1 MERRDISQWY
11 IDQNGPDQLHCFGIK
26 RVLVDYQSPVQRI
39 QIIEIESLG
48 KCLLID
54 GRIQSAEK
62 DEFIYHEAL
71 VHPPLL
77 LHPHPRKVLVLG
89 VGEGAT
95 IRELLK
101 YDHLKITGVDI
112 DSEMIDFSRKYLQA
126 WHQGA
131 LNHPHFQLVLQ
142 DGWDFMEQTEEL
154 FDVIIMD
161 LPEPYPD
168 TPAYRL
174 YTAEFYRMAAER
186 LTADGILVTQGETTR
201 PGQED
206 HHFFIKNNLSAVFK
220 NTFSYQTYIPSFDS
234 SWGFLLAVK
243 NHLDPFLPAE
253 HIDRLIRE
261 KIKGQLR
268 FYDGQT
274 HLSMFYLPRHLRPD
288 SGSSSGPGPG

>member
-1 MERRDISQWY
+1 MEGKFFSQWY
-11 IDQNGPDQLHCFGIK
+11 IDQTGPDQFHCFGLK
-26 RVLVDYQSPVQRI
+26 RVLVDYQSPFQRI
-39 QIIEIESLG
+39 QIIEVDSLG
-48 KCLLID
+48 KCLIID

-95 IRELLK
+95 IRELAK

-112 DSEMIDFSRKYLQA
+112 DAEMIDFSRKYLQQ

-131 LNHPHFQLVLQ
+131 FNHPHFQLVLQ
-142 DGWDFMEQTEEL
+142 DGWDFIQQTEEL

-161 LPEPYPD
+161 LPEPYPE

-174 YTAEFYRMAAER
+174 YTSEFYQLALEK
-186 LTADGILVTQGETTR
+186 LTPDGLLVTQGETTR
-201 PGQED
+201 PGQEE
-206 HHFFIKNNLSAVFK
+206 HHFFIRNNLASVFRH
-220 NTFSYQTYIPSFDS
+220 TYSYQTYIPSYDS

-243 NHLDPFLPAE
+243 NHLNPLLPAE
-253 HIDRLIRE
+253 VIDRLIAER
-261 KIKGQLR
+261 IRGSLR

-274 HLSMFYLPRHLRPD
+274 HLSMFYLPRHLREK
-288 SGSSSGPGPG
+288 SQE

>member
-1 MERRDISQWY
+1 MEEKFFSQWY
-11 IDQNGPDQLHCFGIK
+11 IDQIAPDQLHCFGLK
-26 RVLVDYQSPVQRI
+26 KVLVDYQSPFQRI
-39 QIIEIESLG
+39 QIIEVDSLG
-48 KCLLID
+48 KCLVID

-95 IRELLK
+95 IRELTR
-101 YDHLKITGVDI
+101 YDQLKITGVDI
-112 DSEMIDFSRKYLQA
+112 DAEMIDFSRKYLLE

-142 DGWDFMEQTEEL
+142 DGWDFIQQTEEL

-161 LPEPYPD
+161 LPEPYPG

-174 YTAEFYRMAAER
+174 YTSEFLR
-186 LTADGILVTQGETTR
+186 LALEKLTPDGLLVTQGQTTR
-201 PGQED
+201 PGQLEY
-206 HHFFIKNNLSAVFK
+206 HLFIKNNLTAVFQH
-220 NTFSYQTYIPSFDS
+220 TYSYQTYIPSFDS

-243 NHLDPFLPAE
+243 NHLNPIQPAE
-253 HIDRLIRE
+253 VIDRMIAERIRGRL
-261 KIKGQLR
+261 K

-274 HLSMFYLPRHLRPD
+274 HLSMFYLPRYLREPEKE
-288 SGSSSGPGPG
+288 